1 MPQLFNLLL
10 QLYLIS
16 IYITNSTSA
25 FTIAKSTHH
34 QTTTAM
40 TTTSEQTQDLL
51 PILKHALP
59 TIISYSIPSNGKV
72 VQANAEG
79 TPILARHLS
88 SMSCTEEG
96 EEDRLLINAKEQ
108 HDDNVDIEETE
119 LFLKRVTATS
129 YTHKSWTDMRRTLV
143 YLRTEVRFYN
153 EIVPLLL
160 AEENN
165 TPSAS
170 PLHKHLPTIHHAD
183 YNLDGLIPEDCPT
196 TNAKQPSPFDEG
208 EDEQAQQKKQQL
220 LNNKGGNILLESLSP
235 SHGYFQDSPISKEQA
250 LQCLTAVAELHASA
264 WGNTKLLQ
272 TINDR
277 LSSAGGSY
285 QLTFRNPKEL
295 ENMVAS
301 WEYFCEQFK
310 EGLNDDKVTSILS
323 KDGIANLGKRIYD
336 MAEYISNELTPS
348 VGDEYAT
355 LVHGDYKSMNVFLPN
370 ESNKEGEAIMIDFS
384 CVGIGLGMSDVGMHI
399 VHAVLPE
406 DLDNGGEEML
416 LEGYLTAL
424 EAAMNRKQTGSE
436 KEKFVYQRDVA
447 LRHYQLACVDYIRFI
462 MGRFWRSATPES
474 FEKKKTSKNTTL
486 INRNLE
492 AALRFIQKVDV
503 YLEVFEKEKKDKEAA
518 AL

>member
-1 MPQLFNLLL
+1 
-10 QLYLIS
+10 
-16 IYITNSTSA
+16 
-25 FTIAKSTHH
+25 
-34 QTTTAM
+34 M
-40 TTTSEQTQDLL
+40 TTTNEQPQDLL

-79 TPILARHLS
+79 TPILARHSS
-88 SMSCTEEG
+88 SMSCVNIKKDEG
-96 EEDRLLINAKEQ
+96 EDRLLINAKE
-108 HDDNVDIEETE
+108 DNVDIEETE

-170 PLHKHLPTIHHAD
+170 PLHKHLPTVHHAD

-208 EDEQAQQKKQQL
+208 DDDEAQQKKQQL
-220 LNNKGGNILLESLSP
+220 LKEKGGHILLESLSP

-285 QLTFRNPKEL
+285 QLSFRNPKEL

-301 WEYFCEQFK
+301 WKYFCEQFK
-310 EGLNDDKVTSILS
+310 ENDKVTSILS
-323 KDGIANLGKRIYD
+323 KDGIVNLGQRIYD
-336 MAEYISNELTPS
+336 MAEFISNELTPQ

-355 LVHGDYKSMNVFLPN
+355 LVHGDYKAMNVFLPN
-370 ESNKEGEAIMIDFS
+370 ESSKEGEAIMIDFS
-384 CVGIGLGMSDVGMHI
+384 CVGIGIGMSDVGMHI

-424 EAAMNRKQTGSE
+424 ETAMNRKQVGSD
-436 KEKFVYQRDVA
+436 KEKWAYSRDLA

-474 FEKKKTSKNTTL
+474 FEKKKGSKNTTL

-492 AALRFIQKVDV
+492 AALRFIQKVDG
-503 YLEVFEKEKKDKEAA
+503 YLEVFEKEKKDREVAA
-518 AL
+518 A

>member
-1 MPQLFNLLL
+1 M
-10 QLYLIS
+10 
-16 IYITNSTSA
+16 A
-25 FTIAKSTHH
+25 A
-34 QTTTAM
+34 TTTN
-40 TTTSEQTQDLL
+40 EQPQDLL

-59 TIISYSIPSNGKV
+59 TIISYTIPSNGKV

-79 TPILARHLS
+79 TPILARHS
-88 SMSCTEEG
+88 SIMSCTSEKFDNIKKEEG
-96 EEDRLLINAKEQ
+96 EDRLLINAKEQ

-170 PLHKHLPTIHHAD
+170 PLHKHLPTVHHAE

-208 EDEQAQQKKQQL
+208 EDDQAQQKKQQL
-220 LNNKGGNILLESLSP
+220 LNNKGGHILLESLSP

-301 WEYFCEQFK
+301 WEYFCEKFK
-310 EGLNDDKVTSILS
+310 ELNDDKVTNILS
-323 KDGIANLGKRIYD
+323 KDGIVNLGQRIYD

-384 CVGIGLGMSDVGMHI
+384 CVGIGFGMSDVGMHI
-399 VHAVLPE
+399 VHAVLPQ

-424 EAAMNRKQTGSE
+424 EAAMNRKQTGSD
-436 KEKFVYQRDVA
+436 KEKWVYPRNAA

-474 FEKKKTSKNTTL
+474 FEKKTTSKNTTL

-492 AALRFIQKVDV
+492 AALRFIQKVDL
-503 YLEVFEKEKKDKEAA
+503 YLEVFEKEKKDKEVAA
-518 AL
+518 AYDLLWPGESNWTPYLPN